1 MSEKE
6 RAIKKILITGYS
18 GLCGSYIGKCL
29 QTVDDRYS
37 VFTTSRNEI
46 SKPQHIAHNLLEP
59 LSLSEFPRKIDCVI
73 HCAARVDEHD
83 NSYAVIDHNLR
94 SSFHVMR
101 YALKSRANCF
111 INLSSIAVYGKPN
124 TSIPINEKFITI
136 PLTSY
141 GFSKLLV
148 ENLAISMLSNKMR
161 VINLRLGY
169 VLGPK
174 IPDKYMLSRF
184 KEKLKKRENVHLI
197 NPDSTRFSFVDVSD
211 IARACEIL
219 IKTNHEGIFNLVGDE
234 APTVRDVFEEIRK
247 YFPHVDSAVT
257 ESIDKNDTFAVIF
270 SNDKAKKVLE
280 IIFKSY
286 RDSFKNIFAKYY

>member
-1 MSEKE
+1 MPEKE
-6 RAIKKILITGYS
+6 HTIKKILITGYS
-18 GLCGSYIGKCL
+18 GLCGSYIGKYL
-29 QTVDDRYS
+29 QTVNDGYS
-37 VFTTSRNEI
+37 VFTTSRSAI
-46 SKPQHIAHNLLEP
+46 SKSRHIAHNLLEP
-59 LSLSEFPRKIDCVI
+59 LSLSNFPRKIDCVI
-73 HCAARVDEHD
+73 HCAARVDEND
-83 NSYAVIDHNLR
+83 TSYAIIDHNLR
-94 SSFHVMR
+94 SSFHIMR
-101 YALKSRANCF
+101 YALESDANCF

-169 VLGPK
+169 VLGTK
-174 IPDKYMLSRF
+174 IPDKYVVSRF
-184 KEKLKKRENVHLI
+184 KEKLKKGENVHLI

-234 APTVRDVFEEIRK
+234 APTVRGVFEEIKK
-247 YFPHVDSAVT
+247 YLTSSDSVVT
-257 ESIDKNDTFAVIF
+257 ESTDKNTIFTVIF
-270 SNDKAKKVLE
+270 SNEKAKKILE
-280 IIFKSY
+280 ITFKSY
-286 RDSFKNIFAKYY
+286 RDSFKNIFTK